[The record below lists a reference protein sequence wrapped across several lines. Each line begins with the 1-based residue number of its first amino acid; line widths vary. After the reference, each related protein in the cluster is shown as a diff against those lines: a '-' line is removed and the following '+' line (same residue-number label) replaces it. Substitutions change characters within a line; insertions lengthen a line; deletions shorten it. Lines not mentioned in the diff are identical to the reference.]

1 MKIGVGTL
9 ALFDLICL
17 TLICLTLASAEV
29 AQQPKV
35 AISKPGPVYSPDV
48 NDSWNRIF
56 CFLFSRTMD
65 VRLSNEFPEG
75 APFGKDGVDENLLRA
90 GLLGST
96 LPVERNELGDRAIDP
111 LYPGSLDSAG
121 ARLLLSDLNFTG
133 FKKALQDALH
143 ENGSRALVA
152 RALMQSDLW
161 SAHDI
166 LFVPFLPADEKTL
179 GGRRRIA
186 VDLLAQLMRKVA
198 LTPEEIKELPNN
210 YSDANKQY
218 PLPDLF
224 HQESG
229 WIETQ
234 WFPDRQH
241 DRDAGYRRVSRIFVK
256 PSHPPLG
263 VQMDVQKFL
272 DARPGQNAADLD
284 GVALVMQLLLIDT
297 MGNLHPTSLSN
308 DIRLIHYGRASDG
321 SYKKTSVQVW
331 ELSRKSL
338 LHDPQSGGLMAQD
351 ENFPS
356 YAVQNYN
363 FANNYY
369 ETAGGQ
375 THVGP
380 PVQVRLR
387 TRCAA
392 CHQNNNLTQVRTF
405 AIAVPPHPPRV
416 RQLDPTANEEAE
428 FDITQKKKRKDFQ
441 ELLSYFDRPTPSGGA
456 R

>member
-1 MKIGVGTL
+1 MKTGVGTL
-9 ALFDLICL
+9 ALIALIGV
-17 TLICLTLASAEV
+17 TLASAEV
-29 AQQPKV
+29 VHQPKV
-35 AISKPGPVYSPDV
+35 AISKPAPVYAPDA

-56 CFLFSRTMD
+56 CFLFSRIMD
-65 VRLSNEFPEG
+65 VRLSSEFPEG

-90 GLLGST
+90 GLLGSA

-111 LYPGSLDSAG
+111 LYPGSLDSAA
-121 ARLLLSDLNFTG
+121 ARLLLSDPGFSE

-143 ENGSRALVA
+143 ENGSRSLLA

-166 LFVPFLPADEKTL
+166 FFVPFLPTDEKTL
-179 GGRRRIA
+179 GGRRRLV
-186 VDLLAQLMRKVA
+186 VDLLARMIRKTA
-198 LTPEEIKELPNN
+198 LTPEEIKDLPNN
-210 YSDANKQY
+210 YSDATKQY
-218 PLPDLF
+218 SLPNLF
-224 HQESG
+224 HQEGG
-229 WIETQ
+229 WTETQ

-241 DRDAGYRRVSRIFVK
+241 DRDAGYRRVSRIFLK
-256 PSHPPLG
+256 PSHPPLD

-297 MGNLHPTSLSN
+297 MGNLHPASLSN
-308 DIRLIHYGRASDG
+308 DIRLIHYDRASDG

-338 LHDPQSGGLMAQD
+338 LRDPQSGGLLAQD
-351 ENFPS
+351 ENSPS

-363 FANNYY
+363 FANNYF
-369 ETAGGQ
+369 ETTGGQ

-392 CHQNNNLTQVRTF
+392 CHQDSNLTQVRTF
-405 AIAVPPHPPRV
+405 AIALPPHPPRV
-416 RQLDPTANEEAE
+416 RQLDPAANEEAE
-428 FDITQKKKRKDFQ
+428 FDIAAKKKRKDFQ
-441 ELLSYFDRPTPSGGA
+441 ELQKYLAQGA
-456 R
+456 TVAASR